1 MTQII
6 DSVIYPEWPKYA
18 EDSEEGNVTVQ
29 NEKHSWNTAQQPIH
43 TLKKF
48 MEQTLKF

>member
-6 DSVIYPEWPKYA
+6 DSVIYPEGPRYA

-29 NEKHSWNTAQQPIH
+29 IK
-43 TLKKF
+43 KKF
-48 MEQTLKF
+48 LEYCSKNLFKP